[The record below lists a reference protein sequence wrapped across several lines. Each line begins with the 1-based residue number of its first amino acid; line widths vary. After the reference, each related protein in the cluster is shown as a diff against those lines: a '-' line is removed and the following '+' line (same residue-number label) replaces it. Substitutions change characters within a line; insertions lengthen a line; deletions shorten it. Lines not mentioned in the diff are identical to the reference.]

1 MQQWQQIIGFSA
13 TGLGLIITIILTIYK
28 FAINNKSTKLLKEEM
43 KKELEKQKIEFQNQ
57 ISKKDIEIAELK
69 SKLEKANE
77 IISELKLK
85 SLGNEPEYVK
95 KLQSNLDFIRNE
107 NQRIEND
114 LKALKLELIDKEN
127 KLKLSNIEIEAKTK
141 EIERLLEKNKLLENQ
156 VKLQEL
162 AKSLIKDKQEASLNT
177 ISSDSNEPEPIKW

>member
-1 MQQWQQIIGFSA
+1 MASLNVTDVI
-13 TGLGLIITIILTIYK
+13 
-28 FAINNKSTKLLKEEM
+28 
-43 KKELEKQKIEFQNQ
+43 KELD
-57 ISKKDIEIAELK
+57 ISKSYLYK
-69 SKLEKANE
+69 
-77 IISELKLK
+77 
-85 SLGNEPEYVK
+85 
-95 KLQSNLDFIRNE
+95 
-107 NQRIEND
+107 
-114 LKALKLELIDKEN
+114 LIDKEN